1 MSISNSGVISREKKY
16 RITTNGKRNM
26 AKALSYKNEK
36 NIPSFVN
43 SLSINILPNILINTI
58 FNK

>member
-16 RITTNGKRNM
+16 RITTNGKRNTP
-26 AKALSYKNEK
+26 KALSNKNEK

-43 SLSINILPNILINTI
+43 SLSINKLPNILINTI